1 VHGGTEYAFWNAVRS
16 LTHSIGH
23 FHLSDAWYE
32 ELRGLVRA
40 FSGAFLFGIPLLY
53 TMEMWWL
60 GDASNPGHLLLTLGI
75 ALVTNFGLVTAAG
88 FKKEEK
94 SLFSRI
100 EQTMDAVAVG
110 AVGSAVVLLTLNQ
123 LNADQPL
130 LAMLGKIVIQALPLS
145 IGASLANIVFES
157 NNSREGDD
165 DAGSRMP
172 SWWHALLNDVGA
184 TAIGAVF
191 IAYNVAPTEEI
202 PMLAARMHYLHQ
214 LALIALTLVTGYVIV
229 FASGFDPAAKRD
241 REHLFQHPATET
253 VLSYLVSLL
262 VAFGVLALMKQFG
275 ADHPP
280 AFVLTQTLVL
290 GFPAMVGGA
299 AGRIAV

>member
-1 VHGGTEYAFWNAVRS
+1 MHMLSPSDHTVHAGAS
-16 LTHSIGH
+16 
-23 FHLSDAWYE
+23 WYE

-60 GDASNPGHLLLTLGI
+60 GDVAGPGHLLLVLGI
-75 ALVTNFGLVTAAG
+75 ALVANFALVSAAG
-88 FKKEEK
+88 FKEEK

-100 EQTMDAVAVG
+100 EQTVDAVAVG
-110 AVGSAVVLLTLNQ
+110 AVGSAIVLLTLNQ
-123 LNADQPL
+123 LNLDQPP
-130 LAMLGKIVIQALPLS
+130 LAMLAKVVIQALPLS
-145 IGASLANIVFES
+145 IGASLANIVFTG
-157 NNSREGDD
+157 NQSREGDD
-165 DAGSRMP
+165 EEGSRMP
-172 SWWHALLNDVGA
+172 TWWHALFNDVGA
-184 TAIGAVF
+184 TAIGAAF
-191 IAYNVAPTEEI
+191 IAANVAPTEEI
-202 PMLAARMHYLHQ
+202 PMLAARLEYWHL
-214 LALIALTLVTGYVIV
+214 LALIALTLLTGYIIV

-253 VLSYLVSLL
+253 TLSYLVALA
-262 VAFGVLALMKQFG
+262 VAFGVLLLTKQIG